1 VRRLA
6 LIAFLPLVAVACSS
20 SSKPAASSSTTTT
33 TVAKPTTPTQSPGP
47 ARLSAFVL
55 SVDPAHHH
63 ITIDPMQFLT
73 GPAATAA
80 YHKANPH
87 APPGGPD
94 NDYYIVNPHKDA
106 IITALSPGAG
116 ARVVQAGGTVHTT
129 PVPVPIASL
138 SSYPNLSQHPFWL
151 TLKNGAVT
159 EVDEQFVP

>member
-6 LIAFLPLVAVACSS
+6 LIAFLPVLAVACSS
-20 SSKPAASSSTTTT
+20 SSKPAASSTTITT
-33 TVAKPTTPTQSPGP
+33 GAPTTPPTMSPGP
-47 ARLSAFVL
+47 ARLAAFVR
-55 SVDPAHHH
+55 SVDPAHHT

-106 IITALSPGAG
+106 VITALSPNAG
-116 ARVVQAGGTVHTT
+116 ARVVQANGTVNNP
-129 PVPVPIASL
+129 PVAVPIASL
-138 SSYPNLSQHPFWL
+138 SSYPSLSQHPFWL
-151 TLKNGAVT
+151 MFTNGAVS